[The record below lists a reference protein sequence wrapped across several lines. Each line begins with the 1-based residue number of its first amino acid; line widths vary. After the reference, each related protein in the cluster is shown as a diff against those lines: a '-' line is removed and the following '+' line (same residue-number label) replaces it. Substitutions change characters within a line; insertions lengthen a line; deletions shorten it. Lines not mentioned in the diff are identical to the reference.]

1 MPESRSRAG
10 DRSSRAGDRSE
21 PSGRTGGSRR
31 SGGATPEMP
40 PPRPAVCPV
49 GFCPVGM
56 ALTFAEGVRPEA
68 VEHLMRAGAELLMA
82 VKAVV
87 DARVEGLGRESP
99 LERITIE

>member
-1 MPESRSRAG
+1 MAEPRSQSGSRSR
-10 DRSSRAGDRSE
+10 DRSE
-21 PSGRTGGSRR
+21 RERGTAP
-31 SGGATPEMP
+31 PP
-40 PPRPAVCPV
+40 PPRQPVCPV

-56 ALTFAEGVRPEA
+56 ALTFADTVRPEV
-68 VEHLMRAGAELLMA
+68 VEHLMRAGAELLLA

>member
-1 MPESRSRAG
+1 MPESRSRTG
-10 DRSSRAGDRSE
+10 DRSTRSE
-21 PSGRTGGSRR
+21 RPRRPSGSER
-31 SGGATPEMP
+31 SERATPDMP
-40 PPRPAVCPV
+40 PPRQPVCPV

-56 ALTFAEGVRPEA
+56 ALTFADTVRPEV
-68 VEHLMRAGAELLMA
+68 VEHLMRAGAELLLA

>member
-1 MPESRSRAG
+1 MPESRSRTG
-10 DRSSRAGDRSE
+10 DRSTRSRGSETSDRSE
-21 PSGRTGGSRR
+21 RGER
-31 SGGATPEMP
+31 SERATPNLP
-40 PPRPAVCPV
+40 PSRQPVCPV

-56 ALTFAEGVRPEA
+56 ALTFADTVRPEV
-68 VEHLMRAGAELLMA
+68 VEHLMRAGAELLLA